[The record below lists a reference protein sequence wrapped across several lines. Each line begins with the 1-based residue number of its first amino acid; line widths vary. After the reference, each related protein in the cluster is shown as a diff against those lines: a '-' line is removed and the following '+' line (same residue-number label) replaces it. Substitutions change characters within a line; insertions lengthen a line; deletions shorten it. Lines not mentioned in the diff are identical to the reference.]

1 MFMNL
6 KSQFIA
12 LFVGSSVLL
21 GVSACRVAHTP
32 AAIPSLALPD
42 SYAGSLSEASSD
54 SASIANDP
62 YRRLFTD
69 ANLVSLIDTAL
80 ANNPDLRIA
89 LQRIE
94 GTRAQYGISNAA
106 LLPRVDAV
114 ASIGVD
120 RFGRYTLN
128 GVGNYDTNFS
138 EYVTGSSRIPNP
150 TPDYFIGLRS
160 SWEIDIWG
168 KLRNRRRAAYNRV
181 LASEEG
187 RNYIVTALVSD
198 VARLYFTLLSLDA
211 ELEIIE
217 DNIELQE
224 QALKLVEVQKAAG
237 RVTELAVQQ
246 FRAQLLNT
254 KGLEG
259 GVRQQIQ
266 EAENQINVLLG
277 RYPQP
282 IVRGISIR
290 EQQLPSTVVAGI
302 PSQLISRRPDIR
314 QAERELEASNI
325 DVAVARAE
333 FLPSL
338 NLTPYLGLNAFRL
351 GVLANPQ
358 SVAAGLVGGLSAPIF
373 NRRLLKGNLRVEEAE
388 SKEAFITYQRTVLT
402 GVSEVVNSLKGL
414 ENYRNVADFKTEEV
428 AVLRQAARTS
438 DNLFATG
445 YATYLEVITSQRSVL
460 ESELSLINTKRAQ
473 FLSLVDLYRAL
484 GGGWR

>member
-1 MFMNL
+1 MNL
-6 KSQFIA
+6 KSQFIS

-21 GVSACRVAHTP
+21 GVSACRVTHTP
-32 AAIPSLALPD
+32 AAIPSLSLPNT
-42 SYAGSLSEASSD
+42 YAGSLSEANSD

-80 ANNPDLRIA
+80 TNNPDIRIA
-89 LQRIE
+89 VQRIE
-94 GTRAQYGISNAA
+94 ATRAQYGISSGA

-114 ASIGVD
+114 ASAGVD

-138 EYVTGSSRIPNP
+138 EYVTGSSLIPNP
-150 TPDYFIGLRS
+150 TPDYFVGLRS

-168 KLRNRRRAAYNRV
+168 KLKNRRRAAYNRV

-254 KGLEG
+254 KGLDG

-282 IVRGISIR
+282 IVRGMSIR

-314 QAERELEASNI
+314 QAERELVASNI

-358 SVAAGLVGGLSAPIF
+358 SIAAGIVGGLSAPIF
-373 NRRLLKGNLRVEEAE
+373 NRRLLKGNLRIEEAE
-388 SKEAFITYQRTVLT
+388 TKEAFLTYQKTILT

-414 ENYRNVADFKTEEV
+414 ENYRNVANFKTEEV
-428 AVLRQAARTS
+428 SVLRQAARTS